1 LNSVKEGLAGAAGFL
16 FDAFSKMGASL
27 SASSAFGTHNT
38 VNDVIKKTN
47 SKEKF
52 A

>member
-1 LNSVKEGLAGAAGFL
+1 
-16 FDAFSKMGASL
+16 MGASL
-27 SASSAFGTHNT
+27 SASSAFGTHSA